1 MLFPEIEMKAKHPF
15 LSAIIIA
22 AVLIS
27 SGCAWFSSD
36 RPEKPAS
43 ELVQEGIEAYD
54 RGNYNAALKA
64 FEQLKNWYPFS
75 QYAILAEL
83 KIADAHYH
91 LQQYP
96 EAIVAYEEFERLHP
110 RNEAVP
116 YVVYQIGRCYFEQ
129 LDTIDRDQ
137 TSARK
142 ALDAFQ
148 RLIRQYP
155 NDTYALKAGT
165 HIVKCYQSLAGH
177 EFYVGRFYFRQSNY
191 QAALHRF
198 LAVINQY
205 PDVGYHYDALSYIAK
220 CEAYAPVGTHPG
232 VTQ

>member
-1 MLFPEIEMKAKHPF
+1 MLFPESEMKAKHPF
-15 LSAIIIA
+15 LIALIIA
-22 AVLIS
+22 AVFVS
-27 SGCAWFSSD
+27 PGCAWFSSD
-36 RPEKPAS
+36 QPEKPAS
-43 ELVQEGIEAYD
+43 ELVQEGIQAYD
-54 RGNYNAALKA
+54 RGNYNASLKA

-129 LDTIDRDQ
+129 IDTIDRDQ

-142 ALDAFQ
+142 ALDTFQ

-155 NDTYALKAGT
+155 NDTHALKAGI
-165 HIVKCYQSLAGH
+165 HIVKCFQSLAGH
-177 EFYVGRFYFRQSNY
+177 EFYVGRFYFRQANY
-191 QAALHRF
+191 QAALYRF

-205 PDVGYHYDALSYIAK
+205 PDVGYHYDALNYIAK
-220 CEAYAPVGTHPG
+220 CEAYAPALNGI
-232 VTQ
+232 TQ

>member
-1 MLFPEIEMKAKHPF
+1 MKATHPF
-15 LSAIIIA
+15 LTALVIIA
-22 AVLIS
+22 VSIG

-36 RPEKPAS
+36 RPEKPAG
-43 ELVQEGIEAYD
+43 ELVREGIEAYD
-54 RGNYNAALKA
+54 RGSYKAALEA

-129 LDTIDRDQ
+129 IDTIDRDQ

-142 ALDAFQ
+142 ALDTFQ

-155 NDTYALKAGT
+155 DDTYAHKAST
-165 HIVKCYQSLAGH
+165 HIVKCFQSLAGH
-177 EFYVGRFYFRQSNY
+177 EFYVGRFYFRQKNY
-191 QAALHRF
+191 QAALQRF
-198 LAVINQY
+198 LTVINQY
-205 PDVGYHYDALSYIAK
+205 PDVGYHYDALSYIAR
-220 CEAYAPVGTHPG
+220 CEAYAPAPRPSAIK
-232 VTQ
+232 Q